1 MESGGQ
7 TAVSDPQYPPPL
19 KGKVQYNIK
28 DKEIEIKI
36 ELRTAS
42 FIVLPKQI
50 LNECSDYETI
60 NLTCRTLKPLLTTII
75 RGIPTKL
82 DHRE

>member
-28 DKEIEIKI
+28 DKEIEIKSK
-36 ELRTAS
+36 EE
-42 FIVLPKQI
+42 KK
-50 LNECSDYETI
+50 N
-60 NLTCRTLKPLLTTII
+60 
-75 RGIPTKL
+75 G
-82 DHRE
+82 